1 MFLRKMDIGLN
12 NYETFSAPCYSIL
25 KNLQLIYKY
34 VFIVGILMA

>member
-12 NYETFSAPCYSIL
+12 NYETFSIPYYSIL

-34 VFIVGILMA
+34 VFIVGILMG